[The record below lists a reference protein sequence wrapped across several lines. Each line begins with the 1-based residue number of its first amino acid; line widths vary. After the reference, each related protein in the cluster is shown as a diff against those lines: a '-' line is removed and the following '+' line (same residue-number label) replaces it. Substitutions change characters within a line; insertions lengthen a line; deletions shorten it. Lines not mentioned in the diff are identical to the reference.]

1 MSLFSDI
8 KTLKLLDLAQ
18 NDLIHLTET
27 EIPTN
32 LVVLNLVENDKLSY
46 D

>member
-18 NDLIHLTET
+18 NELYQLSET

-32 LVVLNLVENDKLSY
+32 LVVLNLVENDQLLY